1 MRCTNKKLWRILSLS
16 LAVLCLGLPLGG
28 CSRETKPED
37 AFTVDRP
44 GFGIQEPGT
53 DTAAAYYAED
63 LCVAAED
70 VKATDAEAQD
80 ALAACFF
87 NLDTKEIG
95 RAHV

>member
-1 MRCTNKKLWRILSLS
+1 M
-16 LAVLCLGLPLGG
+16 
-28 CSRETKPED
+28 
-37 AFTVDRP
+37 DRP

-80 ALAACFF
+80 ALAACF
-87 NLDTKEIG
+87 
-95 RAHV
+95 